1 MRANMIWIFGISF
14 VGMLI
19 VNFFMGNMNNITDWN
34 VLLPM
39 IPAMIAGIVLG
50 EKFFSRLDQ
59 ALFRKLALVIVCVGA
74 VMMLITGVREIL

>member
-1 MRANMIWIFGISF
+1 
-14 VGMLI
+14 MLV
-19 VNFFMGNMNNITDWN
+19 VNTLMGNMSNISDWN

-39 IPAMIAGIVLG
+39 IPAMVLGIVLG

>member
-1 MRANMIWIFGISF
+1 
-14 VGMLI
+14 
-19 VNFFMGNMNNITDWN
+19 
-34 VLLPM
+34 M

>member
-1 MRANMIWIFGISF
+1 
-14 VGMLI
+14 
-19 VNFFMGNMNNITDWN
+19 
-34 VLLPM
+34 
-39 IPAMIAGIVLG
+39 MIAGIVLG